1 MKRINLLK
9 KEKGQFFPIV
19 HCSSIKFPAAGLL
32 WPGHFSE
39 VQSSP
44 YFPSHIP
51 DVKGYKL
58 PCPIRDCC
66 HAGDR
71 GLWLVRQE
79 TWSLSVTSWMFDLD

>member
-19 HCSSIKFPAAGLL
+19 HWSSIRFPSAGLL

-39 VQSSP
+39 VQRCP
-44 YFPSHIP
+44 YFPSQIP
-51 DVKGYKL
+51 EVKGQKL

-66 HAGDR
+66 HAGDH